1 MSNENLEHQ
10 LFSERY
16 NEGTYPNECTLST
29 SEMEAKHYEENNAH
43 RWDAQLNTK
52 PMNAKDQ
59 LKQMELDEFK
69 RKYPNVPS
77 YAIPKAKAK
86 KSPANQL
93 TADIVKWITM
103 NGGWATRINI
113 IARQVKGV
121 YIPSTTETGTPDIIG
136 CLNGK
141 FFSVE
146 VKIGKDRQNEEQLN
160 VQKKIERAKGFYF
173 IAKDFDQFM
182 KHYATLT
189 T

>member
-1 MSNENLEHQ
+1 MEHP
-10 LFSERY
+10 LYSEWH
-16 NEGTYPNECTLST
+16 NQASYPHECTISV
-29 SEMEAKHYEENNAH
+29 SEMEAKQYEENNSH
-43 RWDAQLNTK
+43 RWAANTNTNNMSK
-52 PMNAKDQ
+52 EL

-77 YAIPKAKAK
+77 HAIPTSKAK

-93 TADIVKWITM
+93 TADIVKWITLK
-103 NGGWATRINI
+103 GGWATRINI
-113 IARQVKGV
+113 ISRKVNGLFV
-121 YIPSTTETGTPDIIG
+121 PSTTETGTPDIIG

-146 VKIGKDRQNEEQLN
+146 VKIGKDRQSEEQKN
-160 VQKKIERAKGFYF
+160 VQNKIERAKGFYF